1 MPYKDHSAPQNSA
14 EGCTDVKTLTENMP
28 DGVSMIVGTKDGES
42 VVISVRFSPSSWTVA
57 KAKAWLK
64 EHDYKTGIEP
74 AKESQRALCPQC
86 GAEVDATEGDPSEY
100 ECSVCGTSM
109 VRFALDTAVIDDM
122 EIFRAG
128 EWKGH
133 KYTTKDLDTMI
144 QNFEAGVIRPYMYI
158 SPSGEHDA
166 TSHGSRPMLSALA
179 HGWVEKLWRIGD
191 RLKARIKQVPAR
203 LAELIESGACK
214 QKSIEVWPDFTT
226 TDGQKRGAALEAI
239 LMFGRG
245 LPAVHD
251 LDDAV
256 AVYYTVDRSA
266 KEAKETI
273 DIDADGARAGATD
286 DDEDD
291 TSHPQPEGK
300 TGNQNTDKEYS
311 MTELE
316 KLRVQFER
324 EAEVEKMKAR
334 NDLESLKA
342 EHARALQKAET
353 ERDEAKAEAEKLRKA
368 ANERDRADIEKFVIE
383 RIDAKQIEPSAKEA
397 TVEHILTLSRDDRA
411 KYTDLLTKLPAAHT
425 DATVPTTE
433 ATPPED
439 GATDDETKK
448 ADKIEKIATDLM
460 KKHPELS
467 ADEALTQAKD
477 MI

>member
-1 MPYKDHSAPQNSA
+1 
-14 EGCTDVKTLTENMP
+14 
-28 DGVSMIVGTKDGES
+28 
-42 VVISVRFSPSSWTVA
+42 
-57 KAKAWLK
+57 
-64 EHDYKTGIEP
+64 
-74 AKESQRALCPQC
+74 
-86 GAEVDATEGDPSEY
+86 
-100 ECSVCGTSM
+100 
-109 VRFALDTAVIDDM
+109 
-122 EIFRAG
+122 
-128 EWKGH
+128 
-133 KYTTKDLDTMI
+133 
-144 QNFEAGVIRPYMYI
+144 
-158 SPSGEHDA
+158 
-166 TSHGSRPMLSALA
+166 MLSALA

-203 LAELIESGACK
+203 LAELIQSGACK
-214 QKSIEVWPDFTT
+214 QKSIEVWPEFET

-291 TSHPQPEGK
+291 TSHPQPEGN

-316 KLRVQFER
+316 KLR
-324 EAEVEKMKAR
+324 AEFDK
-334 NDLESLKA
+334 KA
-342 EHARALQKAET
+342 EIAKMQADNELERLKTEHSRALQKAET

-368 ANERDRADIEKFVIE
+368 ANERDRADIEKFVVE

-397 TVEHILTLSRDDRA
+397 TVEHILGMKPDARA
-411 KYTDLLTKLPAAHT
+411 DYQEKLTKLPAAHT

-433 ATPPED
+433 PTPPED
-439 GATDDETKK
+439 GATDDGTKK
-448 ADKIEKIATDLM
+448 ADKIEKIATDLL

-477 MI
+477 LI